1 VQVGPQQQF
10 AGAAFAAQAPQAQ
23 PHALQP
29 TPTVQ
34 THCFVCPPLTQP
46 LACQHRTFVD
56 CTIIGCTHILCPTQP
71 NVCTHP
77 PGCVQPTAHFICSET
92 CVTLPINCIQR
103 TQPNICNV
111 VASPNCPGPG
121 PGTPVQTPQVGPQQQ
136 FAAAAVQPTPT
147 VQTHCFICPPV
158 TQPPAC
164 HPSVN
169 VICPTPSAVHQCGG
183 NTAATVC
190 YPSVNV
196 ICPTPSAVHQCGGG
210 NTAATVCQPSVNVI
224 CPTPSAVHQCGGGN
238 TAATVCQPSVN
249 VICPT
254 PSAVLQCGVFTPF
267 CRQ

>member
-1 VQVGPQQQF
+1 M
-10 AGAAFAAQAPQAQ
+10 
-23 PHALQP
+23 
-29 TPTVQ
+29 Q

-92 CVTLPINCIQR
+92 CVTLPINCLQH
-103 TQPNICNV
+103 TQANICTI

-136 FAAAAVQPTPT
+136 FAAAAMQPTPSAVHQCGVHT
-147 VQTHCFICPPV
+147 A
-158 TQPPAC
+158 PPAC

-169 VICPTPSAVHQCGG
+169 VICPTPSAVHQC
-183 NTAATVC
+183 
-190 YPSVNV
+190 
-196 ICPTPSAVHQCGGG
+196 GG

-254 PSAVLQCGVFTPF
+254 PSAVQQCGVFTPF
-267 CRQ
+267 GR